1 METNNPR
8 FECGH
13 RVRAAQNL
21 FNDGS
26 YSEQTANAMLVR
38 RGEAGDIVLVTRR
51 PDTGEVVYLVEFA
64 LSQIVGC
71 LDYELMPWC
80 SGAVRGNGEKRV
92 YEAHIQPA
100 SARAGLRGYAI
111 A

>member
-1 METNNPR
+1 MKTNHQR
-8 FECGH
+8 FACGQ

-38 RGEAGDIVLVTRR
+38 RGEAGDIVFVTRTA
-51 PDTGEVVYLVEFA
+51 DTGAVVYLVEFA
-64 LSQIVGC
+64 LNQIFGC
-71 LDYELMPWC
+71 LDHELMPWC
-80 SGAVRGNGEKRV
+80 SGAVRSDGERSA
-92 YEAHIQPA
+92 YEAHIRG
-100 SARAGLRGYAI
+100 RAGVRGYAI

>member
-1 METNNPR
+1 METNYPR
-8 FECGH
+8 FECGQ

-38 RGEAGDIVLVTRR
+38 RGEAGDVVLVARR
-51 PDTGEVVYLVEFA
+51 ADTGMVVYLVEFA
-64 LSQIVGC
+64 LNQIIGC

-80 SGAVRGNGEKRV
+80 SGAVRNGEKHV
-92 YEAHIQPA
+92 YEAHIQPVP
-100 SARAGLRGYAI
+100 ARAGLRGYAI

>member
-1 METNNPR
+1 MEMNNPR
-8 FECGH
+8 FECGQ

-26 YSEQTANAMLVR
+26 YSEQTAHAMLVR
-38 RGEAGDIVLVTRR
+38 RGEAGDIVFVTRSA
-51 PDTGEVVYLVEFA
+51 DTGIVVYLVEFA
-64 LSQIVGC
+64 LNQIVGC

-80 SGAVRGNGEKRV
+80 SGAVRSNGEKRV
-92 YEAHIQPA
+92 YDAHFQPV

>member
-8 FECGH
+8 FECGQ

-38 RGEAGDIVLVTRR
+38 RGEAGDIVFVTRR
-51 PDTGEVVYLVEFA
+51 ADTGTVVYLVEFA
-64 LSQIVGC
+64 LNQIIGC
-71 LDYELMPWC
+71 LDSELMQWC
-80 SGAVRGNGEKRV
+80 SGAVRNNGERPR
-92 YEAHIQPA
+92 YEAHIQPV
-100 SARAGLRGYAI
+100 SA
-111 A
+111 